1 MAEMT
6 GEARVVALDRLRP
19 GDIADCS
26 GELLDVVFGWADFA
40 RLRRQV
46 AAQCAAAGLTGT
58 RLDDFVLAVH
68 EIAANAIVHAGAG
81 AGGRLILR
89 RAASGLR
96 CLVAD
101 TIPKGTV
108 SCPAPRSADIRETA
122 AAAATVTAVTEPG
135 EPIGADSG
143 RGLWLAATLADK
155 LSITSG
161 PDSTIVS
168 LYMRLE

>member
-6 GEARVVALDRLRP
+6 DEARVIALDRLRP
-19 GDIADCS
+19 GDIADPS

-46 AAQCAAAGLTGT
+46 AAQCADAGLTGT

-81 AGGRLILR
+81 GRLILR

-96 CLVAD
+96 CLVTD
-101 TIPKGTV
+101 TIPKATV
-108 SCPAPRSADIRETA
+108 SCPAPRRRDMHDAP
-122 AAAATVTAVTEPG
+122 AATAVPGEPG
-135 EPIGADSG
+135 EPIGADCG
-143 RGLWLAATLADK
+143 RGLWLAATLADE
-155 LSITSG
+155 LIITSG

-168 LYMRLE
+168 LYMRLD

>member
-1 MAEMT
+1 MT
-6 GEARVVALDRLRP
+6 GEARVVALDRLWP

-81 AGGRLILR
+81 GRLILR

-108 SCPAPRSADIRETA
+108 SCPAPRSADMRETA
-122 AAAATVTAVTEPG
+122 VAAVAATEPG

-143 RGLWLAATLADK
+143 RGLWLAATLADE

-168 LYMRLE
+168 VYMRLD

>member
-1 MAEMT
+1 MT
-6 GEARVVALDRLRP
+6 GQARVVALDRLRP
-19 GDIADCS
+19 DDVVNYGDDLVDI
-26 GELLDVVFGWADFA
+26 VFGWADFA
-40 RLRRQV
+40 KLRRLV
-46 AAQCAAAGLTGT
+46 ARHCAAAGLTGP

-68 EIAANAIVHAGAG
+68 EISANAVVHTG

-96 CLVAD
+96 CLITD
-101 TIPKGTV
+101 TMPMPP
-108 SCPAPRSADIRETA
+108 PARQPGPGECVRELSPCDQA
-122 AAAATVTAVTEPG
+122 YPD

-143 RGLWLAATLADK
+143 RGLWLAATLADE

-168 LYMRLE
+168 LYMRLD

>member
-1 MAEMT
+1 MTEMT

-81 AGGRLILR
+81 GRLILR

-108 SCPAPRSADIRETA
+108 NCPPPRSADMRETA
-122 AAAATVTAVTEPG
+122 AAVTAVTAVTEPG

-143 RGLWLAATLADK
+143 RGLWLAATLADE

>member
-6 GEARVVALDRLRP
+6 DEARVVALDILRP
-19 GDIADCS
+19 SDIADRS
-26 GELLDVVFGWADFA
+26 GELLDVVFGWTDFA

-46 AAQCAAAGLTGT
+46 AAQCADAGLTGT

-81 AGGRLILR
+81 GRLILR

-96 CLVAD
+96 CLGAV
-101 TIPKGTV
+101 TIPKTAV
-108 SCPAPRSADIRETA
+108 SCPAPRSGDTREMASTA
-122 AAAATVTAVTEPG
+122 AELAEPDEPG

-143 RGLWLAATLADK
+143 RGLWLAATLADE

-168 LYMRLE
+168 LYMRLD

>member
-1 MAEMT
+1 
-6 GEARVVALDRLRP
+6 
-19 GDIADCS
+19 
-26 GELLDVVFGWADFA
+26 
-40 RLRRQV
+40 
-46 AAQCAAAGLTGT
+46 
-58 RLDDFVLAVH
+58 VH

-81 AGGRLILR
+81 GRLIPR

-101 TIPKGTV
+101 TIPKGTA
-108 SCPAPRSADIRETA
+108 SCPAPRRADMRETAVA
-122 AAAATVTAVTEPG
+122 AAAATKPG

-143 RGLWLAATLADK
+143 RGLWLAATLADE

>member
-6 GEARVVALDRLRP
+6 SEARVVALDRLWP
-19 GDIADCS
+19 GDIADHS
-26 GELLDVVFGWADFA
+26 GDLLDIVFGWADFA
-40 RLRRQV
+40 KLRRLV
-46 AAQCAAAGLTGT
+46 AGQCAAAGLTGT

-81 AGGRLILR
+81 GRLVLR
-89 RAASGLR
+89 RGANGLR

-101 TIPKGTV
+101 TIPKNAA
-108 SCPAPRSADIRETA
+108 SCPAPRTGDMRELA
-122 AAAATVTAVTEPG
+122 AGPREPGEPG

-143 RGLWLAATLADK
+143 RGLWLAATLADE

-168 LYMRLE
+168 LYMRLD